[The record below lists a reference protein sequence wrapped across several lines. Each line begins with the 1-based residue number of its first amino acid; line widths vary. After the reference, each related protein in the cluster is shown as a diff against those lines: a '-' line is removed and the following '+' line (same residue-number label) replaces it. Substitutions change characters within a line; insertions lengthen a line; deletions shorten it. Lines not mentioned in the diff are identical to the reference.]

1 MTPEYAWW
9 FPVEKQRIQRL
20 SFWKIKLICG
30 GFEIMTDQQFS
41 ILIQELHGIKK
52 EIIDKCDEIRCGGI
66 DIEEE
71 IKKRGEKLYG
81 RIRP

>member
-1 MTPEYAWW
+1 
-9 FPVEKQRIQRL
+9 
-20 SFWKIKLICG
+20 
-30 GFEIMTDQQFS
+30 MTDQQFS